1 MSQHSREGGWC
12 ICSER
17 QVINQPV
24 TPQRRTSALTSVSGV
39 TVSAQ
44 RTQEVPTAG
53 SRMLE
58 HKHQIYVV
66 HLRAFITEIIYV
78 SGTIHHQSAY
88 LQNFKNAH

>member
-39 TVSAQ
+39 TVSVQ

-53 SRMLE
+53 SRTLE

-88 LQNFKNAH
+88 FPN